1 MNDVD
6 ASLALTR
13 PRPREQR
20 FGLGCALI
28 TPFAADGSVDR
39 GRLVAHAR
47 QVLGEGCASVT
58 LFGTTGEGAS
68 LGLASRA
75 AAIDAM
81 VAAGFDFPRQVLA
94 GVAAASIEDAVA
106 QADQLTDAGGRGLLL
121 APPFYF
127 KGPGDEGLYRWF
139 STVLERA
146 RAPREVIL
154 YHIPSVTDVP
164 LSSTLIGR
172 LARAFPGVIAGDQG
186 FERRLGDDAALPRR
200 PPAAPHPG
208 RRRAPARAGRP
219 PRRQR
224 RDQRLLELLRAP
236 AAADGRRGHRGSRGR
251 RPGRPRAA
259 VPGDAGGQG
268 AGRASLR
275 RRRLPPRRRHRW
287 CRRSRRR
294 GRSSPRRS
302 TRCRPRA
309 PPDAACRR
317 RRWRPRC
324 ATRPT
329 SASRAGCSRA
339 RSAPA
344 SSCRSANCARSP
356 ECRWARSARW
366 CRGWKPTD

>member
-13 PRPREQR
+13 PRQREQR

-39 GRLVAHAR
+39 GRLVTHAR

-172 LARAFPGVIAGDQG
+172 LARAFPGVIAGIKDSSGDWATTQRYLADHPQLHILVGDERQLARAIRHGGSGAING
-186 FERRLGDDAALPRR
+186 FSNFCARLLRPMVDEGTEVPEVAALVDLVLQFPVTPAVKALVAHRHGDDAYLRTAPPLVPTEPAARAQLAAAFAALPA
-200 PPAAPHPG
+200 PGPA
-208 RRRAPARAGRP
+208 
-219 PRRQR
+219 
-224 RDQRLLELLRAP
+224 
-236 AAADGRRGHRGSRGR
+236 
-251 RPGRPRAA
+251 
-259 VPGDAGGQG
+259 
-268 AGRASLR
+268 
-275 RRRLPPRRRHRW
+275 
-287 CRRSRRR
+287 
-294 GRSSPRRS
+294 
-302 TRCRPRA
+302 
-309 PPDAACRR
+309 
-317 RRWRPRC
+317 
-324 ATRPT
+324 
-329 SASRAGCSRA
+329 
-339 RSAPA
+339 
-344 SSCRSANCARSP
+344 
-356 ECRWARSARW
+356 
-366 CRGWKPTD
+366 

>member
-28 TPFAADGSVDR
+28 TPFAADGGVDR

-47 QVLGEGCASVT
+47 QVLGEGCAAVT

-154 YHIPSVTDVP
+154 YHIPSVTD
-164 LSSTLIGR
+164 
-172 LARAFPGVIAGDQG
+172 
-186 FERRLGDDAALPRR
+186 
-200 PPAAPHPG
+200 
-208 RRRAPARAGRP
+208 
-219 PRRQR
+219 
-224 RDQRLLELLRAP
+224 
-236 AAADGRRGHRGSRGR
+236 
-251 RPGRPRAA
+251 
-259 VPGDAGGQG
+259 
-268 AGRASLR
+268 
-275 RRRLPPRRRHRW
+275 
-287 CRRSRRR
+287 
-294 GRSSPRRS
+294 
-302 TRCRPRA
+302 
-309 PPDAACRR
+309 
-317 RRWRPRC
+317 
-324 ATRPT
+324 
-329 SASRAGCSRA
+329 
-339 RSAPA
+339 
-344 SSCRSANCARSP
+344 
-356 ECRWARSARW
+356 
-366 CRGWKPTD
+366 

>member
-172 LARAFPGVIAGDQG
+172 LARAFPGVIAGIKDSSGDWATTQRYLADHPQLHILVGDERQLARAIRHGGSGAING
-186 FERRLGDDAALPRR
+186 FSNFCARLLRPMVDEGTEVPAVAALVDLVLQFPVTPAVKALVAHRYGDDAYLSTA
-200 PPAAPHPG
+200 PPLVPTEP
-208 RRRAPARAGRP
+208 PARA
-219 PRRQR
+219 
-224 RDQRLLELLRAP
+224 RL
-236 AAADGRRGHRGSRGR
+236 AAAFDAL
-251 RPGRPRAA
+251 P
-259 VPGDAGGQG
+259 VPG
-268 AGRASLR
+268 
-275 RRRLPPRRRHRW
+275 
-287 CRRSRRR
+287 
-294 GRSSPRRS
+294 
-302 TRCRPRA
+302 
-309 PPDAACRR
+309 AA
-317 RRWRPRC
+317 
-324 ATRPT
+324 
-329 SASRAGCSRA
+329 
-339 RSAPA
+339 
-344 SSCRSANCARSP
+344 
-356 ECRWARSARW
+356 
-366 CRGWKPTD
+366 